1 MIIKYFTNIKE
12 FEMEVLLKEKINK
25 KTIIALGWVSF
36 FMDVSSEMIYP
47 LLPVFM
53 ASVLG
58 VGGLTIGFVA
68 GLSESVASFFRIFSG
83 TISDR
88 LKRRKALVAS
98 GYSLSTVSRV
108 LLALANSWQSVLWF
122 RLVDR
127 AGKGLRTPPRDALI
141 SEASTEETYGRYYG
155 YHRAMDT
162 AGAVLGPVLAYSVL
176 ATGFATR
183 DVFWLSLIPAI
194 IAVLVLLIFVR
205 EKKKTAEEITRL
217 KEVVRGKIPREAKL
231 FLVITAIF
239 SLGNSSNFF
248 LILKAN
254 DLGVAEAWI
263 PILYM
268 TMNITYAA
276 VAYPAGRVADRL
288 GKGKVTFIGYFL
300 YSVAY
305 GLFAV
310 AGNAGILWAYFPFY
324 GVYLGIT
331 DGVNRAYMATLLP
344 ENRRAT
350 GFALYHTVIGASLLP
365 ASTLAG
371 WLWERYSPSAT
382 FVTGATLSLLAGILF
397 GALLL
402 GRSKPAFNK

>member
-1 MIIKYFTNIKE
+1 MKE
-12 FEMEVLLKEKINK
+12 RINR

-53 ASVLG
+53 ANVLG

-68 GLSESVASFFRIFSG
+68 GLSESIASFFRIFSG
-83 TISDR
+83 TLSDR
-88 LKRRKALVAS
+88 LKRRKLLVAS

-108 LLALANSWQSVLWF
+108 ILAFANSWQSVLWF

-141 SEASTEETYGRYYG
+141 SEASTESTYGRYFG

-162 AGAVLGPVLAYSVL
+162 AGAVLGPVLAYLLLSIGL
-176 ATGFATR
+176 NTR
-183 DVFWLSLIPAI
+183 GVFWYSIVPASA
-194 IAVLVLLIFVR
+194 AVLVLLLFVSETRKAEANPPSPAER
-205 EKKKTAEEITRL
+205 ETGGM
-217 KEVVRGKIPREAKL
+217 GKEAKIFL
-231 FLVITAIF
+231 FITAVF

-254 DLGVAEAWI
+254 ELGITKAWI

-268 TMNITYAA
+268 TMNVTYAI
-276 VAYPAGRVADRL
+276 VAYPAGRLADRL
-288 GKGKVTFIGYFL
+288 GKAKVTFIGYFI
-300 YSVAY
+300 YSITY

-310 AGNAGILWAYFPFY
+310 AFKASILWLYFPFY
-324 GVYLGIT
+324 GIYLGIT

-344 ENRRAT
+344 EKRRAT
-350 GFALYHTVIGASLLP
+350 GFAIYHTVIGASLLP

-371 WLWERYSPSAT
+371 WLWDKFSPAAT
-382 FVTGATLSLLAGILF
+382 FFTGAALSLMAGVLF
-397 GALLL
+397 GIFLLRL
-402 GRSKPAFNK
+402 KDKR

>member
-1 MIIKYFTNIKE
+1 M
-12 FEMEVLLKEKINK
+12 KEKINK

-58 VGGLTIGFVA
+58 LGGLTIGFVA
-68 GLSESVASFFRIFSG
+68 GLSESIASFFRIFSG
-83 TISDR
+83 AVSDR
-88 LKRRKALVAS
+88 LKRRKLLVAS

-108 LLALANSWQSVLWF
+108 ILALAGSWQSVLWF

-141 SEASTEETYGRYYG
+141 SEASTEATYGRYYG

-162 AGAVLGPVLAYSVL
+162 AGAVLGPLLAYMLL
-176 ATGFATR
+176 AAGLSTR
-183 DVFWLSLIPAI
+183 GVFWYSIIPAA
-194 IAVLVLLIFVR
+194 IAVFILLLFVS
-205 EKKKTAEEITRL
+205 ESGKKETTVTSPVEHQPGGI
-217 KEVVRGKIPREAKL
+217 GKEAKL
-231 FLVITAIF
+231 FLLITAVF

-254 DLGVAEAWI
+254 DLGVAKAWI

-268 TMNITYAA
+268 TMNVTYAV
-276 VAYPAGRVADRL
+276 VAYPAGRLADKL
-288 GKGKVTFIGYFL
+288 GKAKVTFIGYFV
-300 YSVAY
+300 YSIAY

-310 AGNAGILWAYFPFY
+310 AVKASILWLYFPFY
-324 GVYLGIT
+324 GIYLGIT

-344 ENRRAT
+344 EKRRAT
-350 GFALYHTVIGASLLP
+350 GFAVYHTVIGASLLP

-371 WLWERYSPSAT
+371 WLWDRFSPAAT
-382 FVTGATLSLLAGILF
+382 FVTGAALSLTAGVMF
-397 GALLL
+397 GIFLLRL
-402 GRSKPAFNK
+402 KRK